1 MPIII
6 NPTVIQ
12 AVSLAGAEAAHH
24 LAGVLRSGWERYWQ
38 RSPET
43 ILAEMDDDLPNT
55 LAIFTLN
62 TQAGTAVNA
71 LLDALDD
78 DRFTA
83 RAPVALPDGW
93 AFDGTAFAFT
103 PTAPAPPTE
112 PEP

>member
-12 AVSLAGAEAAHH
+12 AVSLAGDEAAHH

-43 ILAEMDDDLPNT
+43 ILAEMESDLANT
-55 LAIFTLN
+55 LEIFQLN

-71 LLDALDD
+71 LLDALTD

-93 AFDGTAFAFT
+93 AFDGTDFT
-103 PTAPAPPTE
+103 YTPPTPPTPTE
-112 PEP
+112 P

>member
-1 MPIII
+1 MPLIIK
-6 NPTVIQ
+6 PTVLQ
-12 AVSLAGAEAAHH
+12 SASLSGAEAAHH
-24 LAGVLRSGWERYWQ
+24 FAGVLRSGWERYWQ

-43 ILAEMDDDLPNT
+43 ILADMAADMQTT

-71 LLDALDD
+71 LLDTLAD

-93 AFDGTAFAFT
+93 TFDGTAFAYT
-103 PTAPAPPTE
+103 PPAE

>member
-6 NPTVIQ
+6 KPTVLQ
-12 AVSLAGAEAAHH
+12 SASLAGAEAAHH
-24 LAGVLRSGWERYWQ
+24 LAGVLRAGWERYWQ

-43 ILAEMDDDLPNT
+43 ILAEMADDLSNT
-55 LAIFTLN
+55 LAIYQLN

-83 RAPVALPDGW
+83 RAPVAMPEGWSFSPDTGFSY
-93 AFDGTAFAFT
+93 AA
-103 PTAPAPPTE
+103 